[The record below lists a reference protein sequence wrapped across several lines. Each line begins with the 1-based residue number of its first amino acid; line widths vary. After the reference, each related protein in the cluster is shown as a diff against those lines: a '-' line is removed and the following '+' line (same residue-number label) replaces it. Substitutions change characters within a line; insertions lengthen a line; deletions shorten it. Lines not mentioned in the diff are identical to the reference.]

1 MDIKNEI
8 LWRIYTVLAVLVLV
22 AVTIFFKT
30 AQIQIVE
37 GAKWKSKRDS
47 LHVDLRPVKGER
59 GSIMAKDGSLL
70 ASSLP
75 FYEIRMDTRAS
86 AMTDKIFNDNIDTLA
101 GALVPY
107 MKSLFSSKEDIKNYI
122 TAARKSKNRYL
133 FIAKGISYPD
143 LQKIKAFPLFE
154 LGPYAGGIIINRLS
168 RRSRPYKMLARR
180 TVGYVTDR
188 GAVGLEAY
196 YNDRLK
202 GDSEEFL
209 MQRIAGGYW
218 VPLNDIS
225 DVEPKRGDDII
236 TTIDIDIQDIA
247 GNALLKALKKHD
259 ASHGCAIVMEVKTG
273 AIRAIANVQKNT
285 SGNYGE
291 FYNHAIGTKSEPG
304 STFKLA
310 TIMALLEDNYI
321 DLDDVI
327 ELNKGDYEFYGEQMR
342 DASFHSLDS
351 TTVRKAF
358 EISSNVGLAKMAF
371 DNYEK
376 GEKRTQFIKRLRQFH
391 LHESTNIEIPGEKS
405 PYLKSPDNEKDK
417 WSGTTVPWMAI
428 GYEMEITPL
437 QLLTFYNA
445 VANDGRMM
453 KPYLVSEIRQFG
465 NVVEEFAP
473 IVIDE
478 RIASLKTIKK
488 AKQLLEGVVEN
499 GTANNIKPVNYRIA
513 GKTGTAQRNYSKI
526 KKGEKLKYQAS
537 FAGYFPSS
545 NPMYSCI
552 VVINDPNK
560 GQFYGSQVA
569 APVFKEISDRCFVK
583 ETTSQIPINKRPK
596 VKLSYRQLPSYSIG
610 YKDDYST
617 VLSFLELD
625 YDKKAGTDWIVMDID
640 SSAMVFKP
648 IADIPKKVV
657 PNVVGMGLRDAVFK
671 LEEQGISVYVVNG
684 KGKVVKQSIRPGIKA
699 RMGMRMYLTLK

>member
-8 LWRIYTVLAVLVLV
+8 LWRIYAVMIILILV

-30 AQIQIVE
+30 AQIQIIE
-37 GAKWKSKRDS
+37 GPKWKSMRDS

-86 AMTDKIFNDNIDTLA
+86 AMTDKIFNENIDTLA
-101 GALVPY
+101 GALVPF
-107 MKSLFSSKEDIKNYI
+107 MRSLFSSKEDIKNYI
-122 TAARKSKNRYL
+122 VAARQSKNRYL
-133 FIAKGISYPD
+133 FIARGVTYPD

-154 LGPYAGGIIINRLS
+154 QGPYAGGIIINRLS
-168 RRSRPYKMLARR
+168 RRARPYKMLARR
-180 TVGYVTDR
+180 TVGYVTDK
-188 GAVGLEAY
+188 GAVGLESY

-209 MQRIAGGYW
+209 MQRVAGGYW

-225 DVEPKRGDDII
+225 EVEPKRGDDIV

-247 GNALLKALKKHD
+247 GNALLKALKEHD
-259 ASHGCAIVMEVKTG
+259 ASHGCAIVMDVKTG
-273 AIRAIANVQKNT
+273 AIRAIANIQKNT

-310 TIMALLEDNYI
+310 TIMALLEDGFI
-321 DLDDVI
+321 DLSDTI
-327 ELNKGDYEFYGEQMR
+327 ELSKGNYEFYGEQMR
-342 DASFHSLDS
+342 DASFHSMDS
-351 TTVRKAF
+351 ATVRRAF

-376 GEKRTQFIKRLRQFH
+376 KGKRSQFVKRLRQFH
-391 LHESTNIEIPGEKS
+391 LHEPTNIEISGEKS
-405 PYLKSPDNEKDK
+405 PYLKSPDNTNDK
-417 WSGTTVPWMAI
+417 WSGTTIPWMAI

-445 VANDGRMM
+445 VANDGKMM

-465 NVVEEFAP
+465 NVVETFSP
-473 IVIDE
+473 IVVDE
-478 RIASLKTIKK
+478 QIAKIETVKK
-488 AKQLLEGVVEN
+488 AQQLLEGVVDN
-499 GTANNIKPVNYRIA
+499 GTANNIKPANYRVA

-537 FAGYFPSS
+537 FAGYFPAN
-545 NPMYSCI
+545 NPVYSCI

-596 VKLSYRQLPSYSIG
+596 GKLTYRQLPTYSIG
-610 YKDDYST
+610 YKDDFRT
-617 VLSFLELD
+617 VLSFLELN
-625 YDKKAGTDWIVMDID
+625 YRKKTSTNWTVMDVD
-640 SSAMVFKP
+640 SSAMILKP
-648 IADIPKKVV
+648 IADTPQKVV
-657 PNVVGMGLRDAVFK
+657 PNVVGMGLRDAVYK
-671 LEEQGISVYVVNG
+671 LEEQGITVYVVNG
-684 KGKVVKQSIRPGIKA
+684 KGKVVKQSISPGVKV
-699 RMGMRMYLTLK
+699 RMGMRVYLTLK

>member
-8 LWRIYTVLAVLVLV
+8 LWRIYAVLVILILV

-30 AQIQIVE
+30 AQIQIIE
-37 GAKWKSKRDS
+37 GPKWKSRRDS

-75 FYEIRMDTRAS
+75 FYEVRMDTRAS

-101 GALVPY
+101 GALVPF
-107 MKSLFSSKEDIKNYI
+107 MRNLFSTKEDIKNYI
-122 TAARKSKNRYL
+122 IDARKSKNRYL

-143 LQKIKAFPLFE
+143 LQKIKSFPLFE

-225 DVEPKRGDDII
+225 EVEPKRGDDIV

-247 GNALLKALKKHD
+247 GNALLKALKKND
-259 ASHGCAIVMEVKTG
+259 ASHGCVIVMEVKTG
-273 AIRAIANVQKNT
+273 AVRAIANVQRNT

-327 ELNKGDYEFYGEQMR
+327 ELNKGEYEFYGEQMR

-351 TTVRKAF
+351 ATVRRAF

-376 GEKRTQFIKRLRQFH
+376 GGKRAQFLKRLRQFH
-391 LHESTNIEIPGEKS
+391 LHEPTNIEIHGEKS

-417 WSGTTVPWMAI
+417 WSGTTIPWMAI

-465 NVVEEFAP
+465 NVVEAFSP

-478 RIASLKTIKK
+478 QIANSETIKK

-499 GTANNIKPVNYRIA
+499 GTANNIKSVNYRIA

-537 FAGYFPSS
+537 FAGYFPSN
-545 NPMYSCI
+545 NPIYSCI

-583 ETTSQIPINKRPK
+583 ETISQIPINKRPK
-596 VKLSYRQLPSYSIG
+596 VKLSYRHLPSYSIG
-610 YKDDYST
+610 YKEDYST
-617 VLSFLELD
+617 VLSFLGLN
-625 YDKKAGTDWIVMDID
+625 YHKKASTDWTVMDID
-640 SSAMVFKP
+640 SSAMVLKP
-648 IADIPKKVV
+648 IAEIPQKVV

-671 LEEQGISVYVVNG
+671 LEEQGITVYVVNG
-684 KGKVVKQSIRPGIKA
+684 KGKVVRQSVRPGVKA
-699 RMGMRMYLTLK
+699 RMGMRVYLTLK

>member
-8 LWRIYTVLAVLVLV
+8 LWRIYAVLVILILV

-30 AQIQIVE
+30 AQIQIIE
-37 GAKWKSKRDS
+37 GPKWKSRRDS

-75 FYEIRMDTRAS
+75 FYEVRMDTRAS

-101 GALVPY
+101 GALVPF
-107 MKSLFSSKEDIKNYI
+107 MRNLFSTKEDIKNYI
-122 TAARKSKNRYL
+122 IDARKSKNRYL

-143 LQKIKAFPLFE
+143 LQKIKSFPLFE

-225 DVEPKRGDDII
+225 DVEPKRGDDIV

-247 GNALLKALKKHD
+247 GNALLKALKKND
-259 ASHGCAIVMEVKTG
+259 ASHGCVIVMEVKTG
-273 AIRAIANVQKNT
+273 AIRAIANVQRNT

-327 ELNKGDYEFYGEQMR
+327 ELNKGEYEFYGEQMR

-351 TTVRKAF
+351 ATVRRAF

-376 GEKRTQFIKRLRQFH
+376 GGKRAQFLKRLRQFH
-391 LHESTNIEIPGEKS
+391 LHEPTNIEIHGEKS

-417 WSGTTVPWMAI
+417 WSGTTIPWMAI

-465 NVVEEFAP
+465 NVVEAFSP

-478 RIASLKTIKK
+478 QIANSETIKK

-499 GTANNIKPVNYRIA
+499 GTANNIKSVNYRIA

-537 FAGYFPSS
+537 FAGYFPSN
-545 NPMYSCI
+545 NPIYSCI

-583 ETTSQIPINKRPK
+583 ETISQIPINKRPK
-596 VKLSYRQLPSYSIG
+596 VKLSYRHLPSYSIG
-610 YKDDYST
+610 YKEDYST
-617 VLSFLELD
+617 VLSFLGLN
-625 YDKKAGTDWIVMDID
+625 YHKKASTDWTVMDID
-640 SSAMVFKP
+640 SSAMVLKP
-648 IADIPKKVV
+648 IAEIPQKVV

-671 LEEQGISVYVVNG
+671 LEEQGITVYVVNG
-684 KGKVVKQSIRPGIKA
+684 KGKVVRQSVRPGVKA
-699 RMGMRMYLTLK
+699 RMGMRVYLTLK

>member
-285 SGNYGE
+285 SGNFGE

-310 TIMALLEDNYI
+310 TIMALLEDNYV

-327 ELNKGDYEFYGEQMR
+327 KLNRGDYEFYGEQMR

-351 TTVRKAF
+351 ATVRKAF

-391 LHESTNIEIPGEKS
+391 LHESTNIEIPGEKA

>member
-1 MDIKNEI
+1 
-8 LWRIYTVLAVLVLV
+8 
-22 AVTIFFKT
+22 
-30 AQIQIVE
+30 
-37 GAKWKSKRDS
+37 
-47 LHVDLRPVKGER
+47 
-59 GSIMAKDGSLL
+59 
-70 ASSLP
+70 
-75 FYEIRMDTRAS
+75 
-86 AMTDKIFNDNIDTLA
+86 
-101 GALVPY
+101 
-107 MKSLFSSKEDIKNYI
+107 
-122 TAARKSKNRYL
+122 
-133 FIAKGISYPD
+133 
-143 LQKIKAFPLFE
+143 
-154 LGPYAGGIIINRLS
+154 
-168 RRSRPYKMLARR
+168 
-180 TVGYVTDR
+180 
-188 GAVGLEAY
+188 
-196 YNDRLK
+196 
-202 GDSEEFL
+202 
-209 MQRIAGGYW
+209 
-218 VPLNDIS
+218 
-225 DVEPKRGDDII
+225 
-236 TTIDIDIQDIA
+236 
-247 GNALLKALKKHD
+247 
-259 ASHGCAIVMEVKTG
+259 MEVKTG

-537 FAGYFPSS
+537 FVGYFPSS